1 MTSLSRPLVDAF
13 SEVVE
18 ALNKL
23 DYESDDEAVNEIASL
38 IERVDEKHVESLLRI
53 LRMDFGEASRLFG
66 TRLLK
71 RIVSEALASITPLKQ
86 SEAEELIETGRVRE
100 ALRKRSRVLID
111 RKLSISQVYTGIL
124 EVCRVSGKGSIGSK
138 AGELASLLNKSSE
151 EEAVFIVGM
160 LINGSRRIS
169 DRLLIRALE
178 KAFNTRLEDAL
189 GSGEFYERVKRLVEE
204 CKTK

>member
-1 MTSLSRPLVDAF
+1 MVDAF